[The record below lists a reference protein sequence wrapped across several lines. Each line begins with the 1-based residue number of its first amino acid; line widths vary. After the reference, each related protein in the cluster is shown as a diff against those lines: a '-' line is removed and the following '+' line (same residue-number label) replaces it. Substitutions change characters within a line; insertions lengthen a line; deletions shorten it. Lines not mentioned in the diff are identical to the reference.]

1 MLDQQWLQFVVAL
14 CLLFTHSGLQ
24 AGYPVVGRTAGTL
37 AVQPAPDA
45 DWRVIAPGGILP
57 DIGEARTASTGPG
70 QLQSEQGTLSLGTL
84 SEVKYDLTARQVSL
98 LSGRVFVVP
107 LTEKPW
113 TIQSGMSRVVV
124 PPGSSV
130 EVANVVAGTLVVTAL
145 KGPVEVTVPGSGP
158 VTVAERTVSTFS
170 GTPLNAETKPLEP
183 TAEQHLTAWTKQLP
197 PGQGVGQ
204 LVIKDAR
211 GGTGRRLNIAHY
223 HAEVVLQPPVALV
236 KLDQSFYN
244 PSSVQEE
251 GEFIF
256 NLPPGASVSRFA
268 MFVTKDQ
275 LIEGEVIERKRADE
289 VYTTIVRGKR
299 DPAILEQIGDN
310 LFKMRVFP
318 IFPRDIKRILLDF
331 TLPLDGRG
339 GQYQMQLP
347 LLSNLLPIWD
357 FKLFGAIRG
366 PTPFASAQCPTIP
379 GLKFVSQG
387 PNEITF
393 NFDRPNYQPIS
404 DLVVAFQQ
412 PTPQTAT
419 TFRQLRA
426 TPLNLPT
433 LVTNNQTEI
442 PAALHPDGVIRA
454 GLDSWNLQSGVYFQ
468 ADLPVPANVGQT
480 TPADVLLLVDTSSNG
495 TLDQV
500 RPALQTTLASLRPD
514 DRFRLVCVD
523 AVARPMHE
531 GWLQTRSPDAV
542 AAYQKFEQQICLG
555 ATDMLATCEA
565 VGPLL
570 AHRTPARR
578 TVVIYIGD
586 GLHSVNN
593 GGLAAVAERCAEGI
607 TKSGAVLFAVNVIPP
622 PAPNLRSQ
630 WTNGGVGGRG
640 GGFFQFGPV
649 RMPGATNSPNTGPVG
664 ASDTSDGRLF
674 LSLLTQGAGGRSYD
688 FTDAQS
694 DRARLIEWLL
704 AGLPTPTRIENFKIA
719 GCDSIDVYHP
729 ANLLPGEPFRI
740 VGRKLGSADK
750 LEIAY
755 RINGADGALQ
765 PQSLALTPAANDE
778 DHLVGRFWAA
788 QRLRH
793 LQQLLA
799 APMKG
804 GGNPDA
810 SKVIVALSR
819 EWSLLTPQTAFLV
832 LETEADY
839 QRWNVPRQGR
849 RRYWSSKDVPA
860 VEPLPADWLARIQFN
875 NEAARRDPDL
885 TGVADIDQQLEAASK
900 AVEDQ
905 KYDLATQ
912 ILDSLQK
919 HKSAVASGKYR
930 LLRGRMSNR
939 RGLPLHSLGLK
950 QGWFDP
956 EQSRIPLPTGT
967 DRLLTNFGTITTELL
982 ERHPFAEELLQEITL
997 PVGEMSLRD
1006 FARFLKTTLS
1016 VNISVDVVKLE
1027 EENVD
1032 VDRRF
1037 RLPRLKKLSVMNAI
1051 RLVLDPMNLMVVEES
1066 RRLNITTKT
1075 DGIGTRRQ
1083 VLFPV
1088 QDLITK
1094 DPKFDLSDLQDPVFD
1109 REQQFLQR
1117 IETKLKKSITV
1128 HFNAATL
1135 DDLVARLQRELDENI
1150 LIDKAKLEEES
1161 IATDATDIDCEYD
1174 NVPVG
1179 EVLTWLLDT
1188 KNMTYVLE
1196 HEAIRLTTK
1205 TGGISSRRALV
1216 YPAYGLLFRDAKPGR
1231 RQPRPQWMGG
1241 GMGGFGG
1248 AMFGGGMGGMG
1259 GGMGGGGGAFV
1270 DSNAGPSPLI
1280 DAFSNDSDDSAPGQP
1295 DAQPAQAE
1303 EMTDSQWQPGQ
1314 FDDQSGANI
1323 ADIMVQIQ
1331 QQTGGPPDSPW
1342 MEADGE
1348 GGNISFFFPSLC
1360 YVFRQTREAHAE
1372 IAEYFRQQRSLQTR
1386 RGTNPN
1392 MVPITPRDALSRNE
1406 LDVQPLMML
1415 IQNLTGGPPD
1425 SPWFD
1430 SDGEGG
1436 SIEYDR
1442 PRMALSI
1449 KQLPV
1454 TLDEISGILV
1464 RLRRERYAL
1473 MHQSRPWEQSISV
1486 GRHSGLFDGP
1496 WFARTADTSDL
1507 IGPANEP
1514 ELTALRV
1521 RRDLPAGR
1529 WTWTDSEQS
1538 KSSDLTLTTAA
1549 DRLQLAWAGWEVRLR
1564 GDQAAVYAP
1573 QLQYAELGTWG
1584 SAVRDWLDAELVFW
1598 PHRSN
1603 RDLATMFDVVAV
1615 PATKDDGPN
1624 HVRLQFTPAK
1634 LERQPVWIHIVY
1646 DKTTGLPVVWEAF
1659 RQSLLVQRFRFQPDL
1674 TEGKLVRLS
1683 VRQES
1688 HDGKLLGTGAW
1699 TPSTEPAPPIADPA
1713 TFPEG
1718 TLTIDHRGKDR
1729 AAPSPFEIGW
1739 QLLRKGDTALAEAE
1753 FRKILEQYPEHPLAQ
1768 FLVAWSLNRQ
1778 LTDVPQ
1784 ERLLAAY
1791 AAVIQN
1797 GPSELA
1803 RSLIRLETGHLSER
1817 QLYDLLKNRPVEKR
1831 DLLDEVTLA
1840 RLSLRLSAPD
1850 AALGHAQ
1857 AAWKRLPEV
1866 GPQRLEI
1873 AQLILQSQLRLGD
1886 FKGALAHYAS
1896 CREDHHFTTTQLLPL
1911 LETFEYFDRA
1921 RDIPQLYQELLQ
1933 RDDPSITVE
1942 LRRSLLKRYAN
1953 ATIGLPRW
1961 QSLLAVIELLPANS
1975 PDAELELKTLTNEL
1989 ATNRDPVP
1997 AATLAQQTK
2006 FKPLR
2011 QELQFVQAN
2020 VTPDVAAA
2028 QKLYWQL
2035 HQEGYLFREHSVLVG
2050 DRLIDAKHPEQAV
2063 EILEALVKARRPFS
2077 SQQRQALADAYT
2089 LTDRPLDAQRALSE

>member
-1 MLDQQWLQFVVAL
+1 
-14 CLLFTHSGLQ
+14 
-24 AGYPVVGRTAGTL
+24 
-37 AVQPAPDA
+37 
-45 DWRVIAPGGILP
+45 
-57 DIGEARTASTGPG
+57 
-70 QLQSEQGTLSLGTL
+70 
-84 SEVKYDLTARQVSL
+84 
-98 LSGRVFVVP
+98 
-107 LTEKPW
+107 
-113 TIQSGMSRVVV
+113 
-124 PPGSSV
+124 
-130 EVANVVAGTLVVTAL
+130 LVVTAL
-145 KGPVEVTVPGSGP
+145 KGPAEVTVAGSGP
-158 VTVAERTVSTFS
+158 VTVAERTVCTFS
-170 GTPLNAETKPLEP
+170 GKPLKAETKPLEP
-183 TAEQHLTAWTKQLP
+183 AAEQHLSAWTKQLP

-211 GGTGRRLNIAHY
+211 GGTGRRLNIARY

-244 PSSVQEE
+244 PSTIQEE

-318 IFPRDIKRILLDF
+318 IFPKDIKRILLDF

-393 NFDRPNYQPIS
+393 NFERPNYQPVS
-404 DLVVAFQQ
+404 DLLIAFQQ
-412 PTPQTAT
+412 PTPQTAR

-426 TPLNLPT
+426 MPLSLPA
-433 LVTNNQTEI
+433 LVTNNANEI
-442 PAALHPDGVIRA
+442 AAALHPDGVIRA
-454 GLDSWNLQSGVYFQ
+454 GLDSWNLQSGIYFQ
-468 ADLPVPANVGQT
+468 ANLPVPANIGQS
-480 TPADVLLLVDTSSNG
+480 TPVDVLLLVDTSSNG

-500 RPALQTTLASLRPD
+500 RPALQTTLASLRTD

-523 AVARPMHE
+523 AVSRPMHD
-531 GWLQTRSPDAV
+531 GWLQTRSPEAV

-555 ATDMLATCEA
+555 ATDMLATCESVA
-565 VGPLL
+565 PLL
-570 AHRTPARR
+570 ANRNPARR
-578 TVVIYIGD
+578 PVVIYIGD

-593 GGLAAVAERCAEGI
+593 GGLAAVAERCAEEI
-607 TKSGAVLFAVNVIPP
+607 TKTGAVLFTVNVLPP
-622 PAPNLRSQ
+622 PAPNLRSAAQ
-630 WTNGGVGGRG
+630 GGNGGFG

-649 RMPGATNSPNTGPVG
+649 RMPGATNSPNNGPVG

-674 LSLLTQGAGGRSYD
+674 LSRLTQGAGGRGYD

-704 AGLPTPTRIENFKIA
+704 SGLPTPTRIENFKIA

-740 VGRKLGSADK
+740 VGRKLGSVDK

-755 RINGADGALQ
+755 RIKGADGALQ
-765 PQSLALTPAANDE
+765 PQSLVLTPATNDE

-793 LQQLLA
+793 LQRLLA

-849 RRYWSSKDVPA
+849 RRYWSGKDVPA

-875 NEAARRDPDL
+875 NEASRRDPDL

-900 AVEDQ
+900 AVDDQ

-939 RGLPLHSLGLK
+939 RGLPLHNLGLK

-956 EQSRIPLPTGT
+956 EQVRLPLPTGT

-982 ERHPFAEELLQEITL
+982 ERHPFAEQLLQEITL

-1006 FARFLKTTLS
+1006 FTRFLKTTIG
-1016 VNISVDVVKLE
+1016 VNIFVDIAQLE
-1027 EENVD
+1027 EERVD
-1032 VDRRF
+1032 VDQRF
-1037 RLPRLKKLSVMNAI
+1037 RLPRLKKLSVMNATHH
-1051 RLVLDPMNLMVVEES
+1051 VLDQWNLILVEES
-1066 RRLNITTKT
+1066 RRLKITTKT
-1075 DGIGTRRQ
+1075 DGRAVRRQ

-1117 IETKLKKSITV
+1117 LETKLKKSTTM
-1128 HFNAATL
+1128 HLNAASL
-1135 DDLVARLQRELDENI
+1135 SDLVARLQRELDENI
-1150 LIDKAKLEEES
+1150 IIKEAKLEEES
-1161 IATDATDIDCEYD
+1161 VAPDAQDINCEYD
-1174 NVPVG
+1174 NVPLG
-1179 EVLTWLLDT
+1179 DVLTWLLET
-1188 KNMTYVLE
+1188 KNLTYVLE
-1196 HEAIRLTTK
+1196 HEALVLTTQ
-1205 TGGISSRRALV
+1205 TDGIAKRASLV
-1216 YPAYGLLFRDAKPGR
+1216 YPAYGLIFRDAKPGR
-1231 RQPRPQWMGG
+1231 RQPRHQWFGG
-1241 GMGGFGG
+1241 GMGMGGMGGGFGG
-1248 AMFGGGMGGMG
+1248 GMGGGMGGMG
-1259 GGMGGGGGAFV
+1259 GGGFGMGGGGGVFV
-1270 DSNAGPSPLI
+1270 DSNGGPSPLI
-1280 DAFSNDSDDSAPGQP
+1280 DAFSNDSDESTPAQPGN
-1295 DAQPAQAE
+1295 AQPAQAE
-1303 EMTDSQWQPGQ
+1303 GESDSQTMPGR
-1314 FDDQSGANI
+1314 FDDQTGGNV
-1323 ADIMVQIQ
+1323 ADILYGVQ
-1331 QQTGGPPDSPW
+1331 QQTGGPPNSPW
-1342 MEADGE
+1342 MDSDGE
-1348 GGNISFFFPSLC
+1348 GGNAAFFYPSLC
-1360 YVFRQTREAHAE
+1360 YVFRQTRAAHAE

-1386 RGTNPN
+1386 RGTNPS
-1392 MVPITPRDALSRNE
+1392 MVPIVPRDALSRNE
-1406 LDVQPLMML
+1406 MDVQALL
-1415 IQNLTGGPPD
+1415 YLVQNLTGGPPD
-1425 SPWFD
+1425 SPWIEA
-1430 SDGEGG
+1430 DGEGG
-1436 SIEYDR
+1436 TISYDR

-1449 KQLPV
+1449 KQLPM
-1454 TLDEISGILV
+1454 TLDEISGVLV

-1507 IGPANEP
+1507 VGPANEP
-1514 ELTALRV
+1514 ELTVLRV
-1521 RRDLPAGR
+1521 RGDLPAGR
-1529 WTWTDSEQS
+1529 WTWADSEQT

-1603 RDLATMFDVVAV
+1603 RDLATMFDVVVV
-1615 PATKDDGPN
+1615 PANKDDGPN

-1659 RQSLLVQRFRFQPDL
+1659 RQSLLVQRFRFQPEL

-1688 HDGKLLGTGAW
+1688 HDGKLLGTGTW
-1699 TPSTEPAPPIADPA
+1699 TPSMEPVPPIADPA

-1718 TLTIDHRGKDR
+1718 TLTIDHRGQDR

-1768 FLVAWSLNRQ
+1768 FLIAWSLNRQ

-1791 AAVIQN
+1791 SAVIQN

-1803 RSLIRLETGHLSER
+1803 RSLIRL
-1817 QLYDLLKNRPVEKR
+1817 
-1831 DLLDEVTLA
+1831 
-1840 RLSLRLSAPD
+1840 
-1850 AALGHAQ
+1850 
-1857 AAWKRLPEV
+1857 
-1866 GPQRLEI
+1866 
-1873 AQLILQSQLRLGD
+1873 
-1886 FKGALAHYAS
+1886 
-1896 CREDHHFTTTQLLPL
+1896 
-1911 LETFEYFDRA
+1911 
-1921 RDIPQLYQELLQ
+1921 
-1933 RDDPSITVE
+1933 
-1942 LRRSLLKRYAN
+1942 
-1953 ATIGLPRW
+1953 
-1961 QSLLAVIELLPANS
+1961 
-1975 PDAELELKTLTNEL
+1975 
-1989 ATNRDPVP
+1989 
-1997 AATLAQQTK
+1997 
-2006 FKPLR
+2006 
-2011 QELQFVQAN
+2011 
-2020 VTPDVAAA
+2020 
-2028 QKLYWQL
+2028 
-2035 HQEGYLFREHSVLVG
+2035 
-2050 DRLIDAKHPEQAV
+2050 
-2063 EILEALVKARRPFS
+2063 
-2077 SQQRQALADAYT
+2077 
-2089 LTDRPLDAQRALSE
+2089 